1 MLCFLLL
8 TLLWT
13 LVTAALQSS
22 TNTAASLQDDGTR
35 PYIYRCRSP
44 NMEIF
49 TCWWRPI
56 ANQDNVTYT
65 LQYTTGERTPQECPD
80 YVSGGINSC
89 FFDAR
94 HTQVWEMYCMNVTAH
109 TRAGPIASHKH
120 CVDVADIVEIDPP
133 FNLSYIMLNESV
145 GESGRSI
152 LLSWLNPIES
162 QVREGWI
169 TLVYELRYRH
179 LAQPDNWR
187 VKERLREPH
196 VELLDLPVGKCEF
209 MVRCTHTHT
218 HTHTLAHTRTHT
230 HTHTGPVCQT
240 DSRSSKCSSVCL
252 SDRTLALILVT
263 SIAIMVFLIVG
274 LGIAPRGKRIKSF
287 LLPPIPKPRIRGIE
301 PVLLKK
307 GKIDEINRRFSSFH
321 GYKSPQY
328 SIEMCYQVSVD
339 PCPAATPYKCEDTL
353 IADRQPPAQTSCS
366 PAPYCRGP
374 APYCEGATPASNPD
388 PAPYCEGAT
397 PPLNPG
403 HTPYSE
409 GAPPPS
415 NHGPSPYCVGAP
427 PPSNPGSAHPE
438 LMCVPGMDYSMI
450 LNPALTPPQDFY
462 TCVKG
467 VTPGGALHLVPCLP
481 DALKNTPYL
490 QFTDDCADK
499 SSQLTALLEKQMEAL
514 LSSSNSDPSEAAL
527 PLLPHSSDTN

>member
-13 LVTAALQSS
+13 LVTAALQPS
-22 TNTAASLQDDGTR
+22 THTAAGLQDDGTR

-44 NMEIF
+44 NMEVF

-65 LQYTTGERTPQECPD
+65 LLYTTDERAPLECPD

-89 FFDAR
+89 FFDAK
-94 HTQVWEMYCMNVTAH
+94 HTQVWEVYCMNVTAH
-109 TRAGPIASHKH
+109 TRTGPITSHKH
-120 CVDVADIVEIDPP
+120 CLDVADIVEIDPP
-133 FNLSYIMLNESV
+133 FNLTYVMMNESV
-145 GESGRSI
+145 GEPDQSI
-152 LLSWLNPIES
+152 LLSWLYPVET

-169 TLVYELRYRH
+169 TLIYELRYRH

-196 VELLDLPVGKCEF
+196 VELLVLPVGKYEF
-209 MVRCTHTHT
+209 MVRCRSTNSKHWS
-218 HTHTLAHTRTHT
+218 AWSESIN
-230 HTHTGPVCQT
+230 VSFK
-240 DSRSSKCSSVCL
+240 SRPL
-252 SDRTLALILVT
+252 SDRMLVLILVT
-263 SIAIMVFLIVG
+263 SIFIMVFLVVG

-307 GKIDEINRRFSSFH
+307 GKIDEINRHFSSFH

-328 SIEMCYQVSVD
+328 SMDTWYHLSVD
-339 PCPAATPYKCEDTL
+339 PCPAAILYKHEDAP
-353 IADRQPPAQTSCS
+353 IANGQPPTQMSCS
-366 PAPYCRGP
+366 PAAYCRGP
-374 APYCEGATPASNPD
+374 APYCEGATPPSNPD
-388 PAPYCEGAT
+388 PAPYCEGA
-397 PPLNPG
+397 
-403 HTPYSE
+403 
-409 GAPPPS
+409 PPPS
-415 NHGPSPYCVGAP
+415 NNGPAHYCESAP

-438 LMCVPGMDYSMI
+438 LMCVPGIDYSLI
-450 LNPALTPPQDFY
+450 INPAPAAPHDFY

-499 SSQLTALLEKQMEAL
+499 SSQLAALLEKQMEAL
-514 LSSSNSDPSEAAL
+514 LSSSDSDPSEAAL

>member
-1 MLCFLLL
+1 MLCVLLL

-13 LVTAALQSS
+13 LVTAALQPS
-22 TNTAASLQDDGTR
+22 THTASVLQDDGTR

-56 ANQDNVTYT
+56 ANQDNVSYT
-65 LQYTTGERTPQECPD
+65 LQYTTGDHAPQECPD

-109 TRAGPIASHKH
+109 TRTGHISSHKH

-133 FNLSYIMLNESV
+133 FNLTYIMLNESV

-179 LAQPDNWR
+179 LAQPDNWK

-196 VELLDLPVGKCEF
+196 VELLDLPAGKYEI
-209 MVRCTHTHT
+209 MVRC
-218 HTHTLAHTRTHT
+218 
-230 HTHTGPVCQT
+230 
-240 DSRSSKCSSVCL
+240 RSTNSKHWSTWSESINVSIVGRPL
-252 SDRTLALILVT
+252 SDRMLALILVT

-307 GKIDEINRRFSSFH
+307 GKIDDINRHFSSFH
-321 GYKSPQY
+321 SYKSPQY
-328 SIEMCYQVSVD
+328 SMETWYQVSVD
-339 PCPAATPYKCEDTL
+339 PCPAAT
-353 IADRQPPAQTSCS
+353 PAQTSCS

-374 APYCEGATPASNPD
+374 APYCEGATPSSNPG

-397 PPLNPG
+397 PSSNPG
-403 HTPYSE
+403 PAPYCEGATSASNPSHTPYCE
-409 GAPPPS
+409 E
-415 NHGPSPYCVGAP
+415 AP

-450 LNPALTPPQDFY
+450 LNAAPAPPQDFY

-467 VTPGGALHLVPCLP
+467 MTPGGALHLVPCLP
-481 DALKNTPYL
+481 DTLKNTPYL

-514 LSSSNSDPSEAAL
+514 LSSSDSDPSEAAL

>member
-56 ANQDNVTYT
+56 VNQDNVTYT
-65 LQYTTGERTPQECPD
+65 LQYTTGERAPRECPD

-94 HTQVWEMYCMNVTAH
+94 HTQVWEMYCLNVTAH
-109 TRAGPIASHKH
+109 TRTGPIASHKH

-133 FNLSYIMLNESV
+133 FNLSYVMLNESV
-145 GESGRSI
+145 GESSRSI

-196 VELLDLPVGKCEF
+196 VELLDLPVGKYEF
-209 MVRCTHTHT
+209 MVRCRSTNSKHWSTWSESINISI
-218 HTHTLAHTRTHT
+218 
-230 HTHTGPVCQT
+230 V
-240 DSRSSKCSSVCL
+240 SRPL
-252 SDRTLALILVT
+252 SDRMLALILVT

-328 SIEMCYQVSVD
+328 SIETCYQVSVD
-339 PCPAATPYKCEDTL
+339 PCLSATPYKREDTP
-353 IADRQPPAQTSCS
+353 IADRQPPVQTSCS

-374 APYCEGATPASNPD
+374 APYCEGAMSASNPD
-388 PAPYCEGAT
+388 PAPFCEGAT
-397 PPLNPG
+397 PTLNHG

-438 LMCVPGMDYSMI
+438 LMCAPGMDYSMI
-450 LNPALTPPQDFY
+450 LNPALTLPQDFY

-499 SSQLTALLEKQMEAL
+499 SSQLTVLLEKQMEAL
-514 LSSSNSDPSEAAL
+514 LSSSDSDPSEAAL
-527 PLLPHSSDTN
+527 PLLTHSSDTN

>member
-1 MLCFLLL
+1 M
-8 TLLWT
+8 
-13 LVTAALQSS
+13 SS
-22 TNTAASLQDDGTR
+22 SAQISSNNGTR

-209 MVRCTHTHT
+209 MVR
-218 HTHTLAHTRTHT
+218 
-230 HTHTGPVCQT
+230 
-240 DSRSSKCSSVCL
+240 SSKCSSVCL

-339 PCPAATPYKCEDTL
+339 PCPK
-353 IADRQPPAQTSCS
+353 
-366 PAPYCRGP
+366 RG
-374 APYCEGATPASNPD
+374 C
-388 PAPYCEGAT
+388 
-397 PPLNPG
+397 
-403 HTPYSE
+403 
-409 GAPPPS
+409 
-415 NHGPSPYCVGAP
+415 
-427 PPSNPGSAHPE
+427 
-438 LMCVPGMDYSMI
+438 
-450 LNPALTPPQDFY
+450 
-462 TCVKG
+462 
-467 VTPGGALHLVPCLP
+467 
-481 DALKNTPYL
+481 
-490 QFTDDCADK
+490 
-499 SSQLTALLEKQMEAL
+499 
-514 LSSSNSDPSEAAL
+514 
-527 PLLPHSSDTN
+527 

>member
-1 MLCFLLL
+1 M
-8 TLLWT
+8 
-13 LVTAALQSS
+13 SS
-22 TNTAASLQDDGTR
+22 SAQISSNNGTR

-65 LQYTTGERTPQECPD
+65 LQYTTGERAPQECPD

-109 TRAGPIASHKH
+109 TRAGPIASRKH

-133 FNLSYIMLNESV
+133 FNLSYVMLNESV
-145 GESGRSI
+145 GESGCSI

-196 VELLDLPVGKCEF
+196 VELLDLPVGKYEF
-209 MVRCTHTHT
+209 MVRCRSTNSKHWSTWSESINISII
-218 HTHTLAHTRTHT
+218 
-230 HTHTGPVCQT
+230 
-240 DSRSSKCSSVCL
+240 SRPLSAVIDFFLCLCSSC
-252 SDRTLALILVT
+252 
-263 SIAIMVFLIVG
+263 
-274 LGIAPRGKRIKSF
+274 RIKSF

-307 GKIDEINRRFSSFH
+307 GKIDEINRHFSSFH

-339 PCPAATPYKCEDTL
+339 PSTMH
-353 IADRQPPAQTSCS
+353 SN
-366 PAPYCRGP
+366 
-374 APYCEGATPASNPD
+374 EGGDKNLS
-388 PAPYCEGAT
+388 G
-397 PPLNPG
+397 
-403 HTPYSE
+403 
-409 GAPPPS
+409 
-415 NHGPSPYCVGAP
+415 
-427 PPSNPGSAHPE
+427 
-438 LMCVPGMDYSMI
+438 
-450 LNPALTPPQDFY
+450 Y
-462 TCVKG
+462 T
-467 VTPGGALHLVPCLP
+467 
-481 DALKNTPYL
+481 
-490 QFTDDCADK
+490 
-499 SSQLTALLEKQMEAL
+499 
-514 LSSSNSDPSEAAL
+514 
-527 PLLPHSSDTN
+527 